1 MDAGEQSMAV
11 EREDIVRDMAL
22 LLKSINQVNME
33 PNGMSFCNKIRSVA
47 STLLETKRARM
58 SVMPTLDSES
68 VNSYLHAFLNILSK
82 LERLGPGRY
91 RGVADVNTG
100 GLLRTPEEIEEE
112 ELVHW
117 ASLKQHQE
125 RFVRSS
131 GFW

>member
-1 MDAGEQSMAV
+1 MVKTDSLQ
-11 EREDIVRDMAL
+11 
-22 LLKSINQVNME
+22 
-33 PNGMSFCNKIRSVA
+33 CNKIRTVA

-58 SVMPTLDSES
+58 SSMPTLDSDS
-68 VNSYLHAFLNILSK
+68 VNKYLHTFLDILSK

-91 RGVADVNTG
+91 RGVADGTTG

-117 ASLKQHQE
+117 ASLKEHQE

>member
-1 MDAGEQSMAV
+1 MAV

-33 PNGMSFCNKIRSVA
+33 PNGMSFCNKIRTVA

-68 VNSYLHAFLNILSK
+68 VNAYLRDFLDILSK

-91 RGVADVNTG
+91 RGVADGNTG

-112 ELVHW
+112 ELVYW

-125 RFVRSS
+125 RFVRTN

>member
-1 MDAGEQSMAV
+1 
-11 EREDIVRDMAL
+11 
-22 LLKSINQVNME
+22 
-33 PNGMSFCNKIRSVA
+33 
-47 STLLETKRARM
+47 
-58 SVMPTLDSES
+58 MPTLDSES
-68 VNSYLHAFLNILSK
+68 VNVYLHTFLEILSR

-91 RGVADVNTG
+91 RGVADSTNG

-117 ASLKQHQE
+117 ASLKEHQE